1 MDRRQAAKEILS
13 AVVVLG
19 SQKPTSMVP
28 MRAQGESL
36 ALHLLLLHPNGVPPG
51 ELCRAMGVSSAR
63 IAVIFASLERK
74 GFVTRQAESE
84 DRRRIRVA
92 LTPAGQQRAEEE
104 DACIIAH
111 VEQCLSVLDD
121 EEIQCCIRVLH
132 KLEALHHRQSKET
145 IC

>member
-36 ALHLLLLHPNGVPPG
+36 ALHLLLLHPNGVAPG

-92 LTPAGQQRAEEE
+92 LTPAGQQRAEE
-104 DACIIAH
+104 
-111 VEQCLSVLDD
+111 
-121 EEIQCCIRVLH
+121 
-132 KLEALHHRQSKET
+132 
-145 IC
+145 

>member
-28 MRAQGESL
+28 MGESL
-36 ALHLLLLHPNGVPPG
+36 ALHLLLLHPNGVAPG